1 MHTCT
6 HTCTHTHTHTHTHQI
21 FYGVWRLLY
30 TKKALGLHRI
40 PLGSVL
46 LSLSLAAIMHAFEWE
61 KQSISPLMN
70 RSLQFL
76 LRARLS
82 DEYSYRGGA
91 GI

>member
-6 HTCTHTHTHTHTHQI
+6 CTHTPIQI

-46 LSLSLAAIMHAFEWE
+46 LFSLSLAAIMHAFEWE
-61 KQSISPLMN
+61 KQTISPLMN

-76 LRARLS
+76 LRDS
-82 DEYSYRGGA
+82 ENQT
-91 GI
+91 

>member
-1 MHTCT
+1 
-6 HTCTHTHTHTHTHQI
+6 
-21 FYGVWRLLY
+21 LLY

-46 LSLSLAAIMHAFEWE
+46 LFSLSLAAIMHAFEWE

-76 LRARLS
+76 LRDS
-82 DEYSYRGGA
+82 ENQT
-91 GI
+91 